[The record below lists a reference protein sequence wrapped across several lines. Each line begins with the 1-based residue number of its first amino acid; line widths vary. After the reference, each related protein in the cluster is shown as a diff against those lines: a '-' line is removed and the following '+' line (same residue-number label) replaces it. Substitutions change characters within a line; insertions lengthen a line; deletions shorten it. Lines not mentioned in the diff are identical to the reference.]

1 MRQLFAGNS
10 LGLLF
15 KPAAR
20 TASGG
25 GPDYDLGPVADEVI
39 AILNCAAASA
49 GTNPTA
55 DVKLQSS
62 LLIAVGTLN
71 EVTAGSVDI
80 PLRNATD
87 DNIKLAYA
95 WTQSGARQIKNIYLM
110 LKRIGTIAPGKIVK
124 VGIFTD
130 NSGDPSVT
138 QVGAY
143 SASVAADALSTTYAW
158 VKFTF
163 DTPIDVA
170 GGTMY
175 WIQLEGDYGVSA
187 VNQVALRVETVA
199 TGGLLDIFDLTW
211 GGAVTTQKAAVYIEQ
226 YDFQDVP
233 TGAFA
238 QVTGTSDSLQ
248 NLIVDSDQIGQ
259 FLRAYF
265 TVGGSSNPSFTFGAS
280 VLGIRQYRT

>member
-15 KPAAR
+15 RPAAR

-39 AILNCAAASA
+39 AILNCTAASA

-62 LLIAVGTLN
+62 LPIAVGTLN

-95 WTQSGARQIKNIYLM
+95 WTQSGARQIKNVYLM
-110 LKRIGTIAPGKIVK
+110 LKRVGTIASGKIVK

-130 NSGDPSVT
+130 NSGDPSAS

-143 SASVAADALSTTYAW
+143 SASVAADTMSTSYAW

-163 DTPIDVA
+163 ATPIDVA
-170 GGTMY
+170 DTTKY
-175 WIQLEGDYGVSA
+175 WIQLEGDYTLSA
-187 VNQVALRVETVA
+187 SNQVNWRVRTVA
-199 TGGLLDIFDLTW
+199 SGGLFDIFDTAW
-211 GGAVTTQKAAVYIEQ
+211 GGAVTTQKAEGYIEQ
-226 YDFQDVP
+226 YNFTDVAA
-233 TGAFA
+233 GAFT
-238 QVTGTSDSLQ
+238 QVTGASDSLQ
-248 NLIVDSDQIGQ
+248 SLVVDSDQIGQ

-265 TVGGSSNPSFTFGAS
+265 TIGGSSNPSFTFGAS
-280 VLGIRQYRT
+280 VLGIKQYRN

>member
-1 MRQLFAGNS
+1 MRQLFAGNT

-15 KPAAR
+15 KPAMR

-25 GPDYDLGPVADEVI
+25 GPDYDLGPVADEIV
-39 AILNCAAASA
+39 AILNCSAASA

-62 LLIAVGTLN
+62 LPPVVGSLN
-71 EVTAGSVDI
+71 NPGTGTVDI
-80 PLRNATD
+80 PLRNGAD

-95 WTQSGARQIKNIYLM
+95 WTQSGARQIKNVYLM
-110 LKRIGTIAPGKIVK
+110 LKCIGTIAPGKIVK

-130 NSGDPSVT
+130 NSGNPSAT
-138 QVGAY
+138 QVGTY
-143 SASVAADALSTTYAW
+143 SGSVAADVLSTSYAW

-170 GGTMY
+170 SATKY
-175 WIQLEGDYGVSA
+175 WIQLEGDYDVSA
-187 VNQVALRVETVA
+187 VNQVAWRGRTVA
-199 TGGLLDIFDLTW
+199 TGGLLDIFDAAW

-233 TGAFA
+233 AGAFA
-238 QVTGTSDSLQ
+238 QVTGASNSLQ
-248 NLIVDSDQIGQ
+248 SLIVDSDQIGQ

-265 TVGGSSNPSFTFGAS
+265 TIGGSSNPSFTLGAS
-280 VLGIRQYRT
+280 VLGIKQYRT

>member
-15 KPAAR
+15 KPAVR
-20 TASGG
+20 TASAG
-25 GPDYDLGPVADEVI
+25 GPDCDLGLVADEVM
-39 AILNCAAASA
+39 AILNCAAASV

-62 LLIAVGTLN
+62 TPPAVGNLN
-71 EVTAGSVDI
+71 NPGTGTVDI
-80 PLRNATD
+80 PLRNGTD

-95 WTQSGARQIKNIYLM
+95 WTQSGARQIKNVYLM
-110 LKRIGTIAPGKIVK
+110 LKRVGTIAPGKTVK

-130 NSGDPSVT
+130 NAGDPSVT

-170 GGTMY
+170 GATKY
-175 WIQLEGDYGVSA
+175 WIQLEGDYDVSA
-187 VNQVALRVETVA
+187 VNQVAWRVRTVA
-199 TGGLLDIFDLTW
+199 TGGLLDIFDATW

-233 TGAFA
+233 AGVFA
-238 QVTGTSDSLQ
+238 QVTSASDSLQ
-248 NLIVDSDQIGQ
+248 SLIVDSDQIGR

-265 TVGGSSNPSFTFGAS
+265 AIGGSSNPSFTFGAS